1 MKSFLE
7 YVAHDVLEKYGHDLS
22 RLAMVFP
29 NKRAS
34 LFFNE
39 YLARLAGRPVW
50 SPAYITISDLFRS
63 HSTLQTGDP
72 IKLVC
77 DLHKCFV
84 QVTGIQESLDHFYG
98 WGQVLLADFDDIDK
112 NMADASKVFA
122 NLRDL
127 HELDDVS
134 YLTEEQKAIIRKFF
148 GNFSDEQ
155 QSELKQRFLKLWSH
169 FIDIYHSYND
179 YLEQQGLAYEGAL
192 YKKVATDETVTFEH
206 DAYLFVGFNL
216 IQPVEQLL
224 FRRLKKEG
232 KARFYWDFD
241 HYYLQNS
248 KLKAPSSKDNEAGHF
263 ISQYLDQ
270 FPNELDIDC
279 DEIYRNFKKTKH
291 ITYLSAAT
299 ENIQAHYMAQW
310 LQDSN
315 RQEAGKRT
323 AVVLCNEAL
332 LPMAI
337 HCLPEEV
344 DKVNITTGYPLSQSP
359 VSSLLMQLFSLQT
372 LGYNKKKHTFRPPFR
387 NKVLRHPY
395 ISFLRGDEQE
405 TEKLL
410 FRQFDDLK
418 PMELCC
424 WMAEVMKTIALRSR
438 EQEEQTASP
447 LFAETLFRTYTLL
460 NRLYSL
466 MESGDLNIDL
476 TTLHRLLLQLV
487 RSTSIPFHGEPAVGL
502 QVMGVLETR
511 NLDFD
516 HVLVLSCN
524 EGYMPKGVNDTSFIP
539 YNIRKAFGLTTIDHK
554 VAIYSYYFHRLLQRC
569 EDVTLVYNNATEDG
583 KTGEMSRFM
592 LQMLVESSHSIEQQ
606 AIKTNH
612 SIGRPSRTTIEKTPK
627 MMQLLRQRFKAASER
642 EQSEAC
648 FNSAER
654 EQARPKVKASPDQPV
669 LSPTAIN
676 RYMSCPLKFYYH
688 YVSGIQ
694 EYQEEEED
702 TIDGRMFGN
711 IFHKAAE
718 NIYKELGFNVTAA
731 PLQALLKHSTSIAR
745 AVDAAFKTELFQL
758 KATDS
763 MPELN
768 GIQTINR
775 EVIIRYLRQL
785 LTYDLKLAPFTII
798 GLELPVMNE
807 WRVEPHGDEPFL
819 TTVGGKIDRLDCIR
833 NANGEEVIR
842 IVDYKT
848 GRFKE
853 EVMPDVASIF
863 SQDYVDK
870 HSDYYL
876 QTFLY
881 ATIVNGLQ
889 TTGSMPQ
896 AQSSKLKAQSITPA
910 LFFVQQSNQD
920 SYDPTLKLGKQPIQ
934 NIKVYEDEFVEGVKK
949 VVNEIF
955 SPTVPFSPTTVTSRC
970 TNCPFQ
976 QLCT

>member
-39 YLARLAGRPVW
+39 HLARLAGRPVW

-206 DAYLFVGFNL
+206 EAYLFVGFNL
-216 IQPVEQLL
+216 IQPVEQIL

-241 HYYLQNS
+241 HYYLQSS

-279 DEIYRNFKKTKH
+279 DEIYRNFQKPKH

-310 LQDSN
+310 LKESD
-315 RQEAGKRT
+315 RLKAGKRT

-418 PMELCC
+418 PMELCS

-524 EGYMPKGVNDTSFIP
+524 EGNMPKGVNDTSFIP

-554 VAIYSYYFHRLLQRC
+554 VAIYSYYFHRLMQRC

-612 SIGRPSRTTIEKTPK
+612 SIGRPSRTTIQKTPK
-627 MMQLLRQRFKAASER
+627 MMQLLRQRF
-642 EQSEAC
+642 
-648 FNSAER
+648 
-654 EQARPKVKASPDQPV
+654 KASPDQPV

-718 NIYKELGFNVTAA
+718 NIYNELGFNVTAA
-731 PLQALLKHSTSIAR
+731 PLQALLKHPASIAR

-758 KATDS
+758 KASDS

-807 WRVEPHGDEPFL
+807 WRVEPQGDEPFL

-881 ATIVNGLQ
+881 ATIVNRLQ

-896 AQSSKLKAQSITPA
+896 ATSSKLQVQSSKLQAQSITPA

-934 NIKVYEDEFVEGVKK
+934 DIKVYEDEFVEGVKT

-955 SPTVPFSPTTVTSRC
+955 SPGVSFSPTTVTSRC
-970 TNCPFQ
+970 TKCPFQ

>member
-39 YLARLAGRPVW
+39 HLARLAGRPVW

-241 HYYLQNS
+241 HYYLQSS

-279 DEIYRNFKKTKH
+279 DEIYRNFQKTKH

-418 PMELCC
+418 PMELCS

-524 EGYMPKGVNDTSFIP
+524 EGNMPKGVNDTSFIP

-627 MMQLLRQRFKAASER
+627 MMQLLRQRFKA
-642 EQSEAC
+642 
-648 FNSAER
+648 
-654 EQARPKVKASPDQPV
+654 SPDQPV

-718 NIYKELGFNVTAA
+718 NIYNELGFNVTAA
-731 PLQALLKHSTSIAR
+731 PLQALLKHPASIAR

-758 KATDS
+758 KASDS

-768 GIQTINR
+768 GVQTINR

-807 WRVEPHGDEPFL
+807 WRVEPLGDEPFL

-889 TTGSMPQ
+889 STGSMPQ

-934 NIKVYEDEFVEGVKK
+934 DIKVYEDEFVEGVKK

-955 SPTVPFSPTTVTSRC
+955 SPGVPFCPTTVTSRC
-970 TNCPFQ
+970 TKCPFQ

>member
-39 YLARLAGRPVW
+39 HLARLAGRPVW

-241 HYYLQNS
+241 HYYLQSS

-279 DEIYRNFKKTKH
+279 DEIYRNFQKPKY

-418 PMELCC
+418 PMELCS

-524 EGYMPKGVNDTSFIP
+524 EGNMPKGVNDTSFIP

-554 VAIYSYYFHRLLQRC
+554 VAIYSYYFYRLLQRC

-612 SIGRPSRTTIEKTPK
+612 SIGRPSRTTIQKTPK
-627 MMQLLRQRFKAASER
+627 MMQLLRQRF
-642 EQSEAC
+642 
-648 FNSAER
+648 
-654 EQARPKVKASPDQPV
+654 KASPDQPV

-718 NIYKELGFNVTAA
+718 NIYNKLGFNVTAA
-731 PLQALLKHSTSIAR
+731 PLQALLKHPASIAR

-758 KATDS
+758 KASDS

-807 WRVEPHGDEPFL
+807 WRVEPQGDEPFL

-889 TTGSMPQ
+889 TTGSTPQ
-896 AQSSKLKAQSITPA
+896 APSSKLQVQSSKLQAQSITPA

-934 NIKVYEDEFVEGVKK
+934 DIKVYEDEFVEGVKK

-955 SPTVPFSPTTVTSRC
+955 SPGVPFCPTTVTSRC
-970 TNCPFQ
+970 TKCPFQ

>member
-39 YLARLAGRPVW
+39 HLARLAGRPVW

-63 HSTLQTGDP
+63 HSSLQTGDP

-134 YLTEEQKAIIRKFF
+134 YLSEEQKAIIRKFF

-169 FIDIYHSYND
+169 FIDIYQTYND

-192 YKKVATDETVTFEH
+192 YRKVANDETVTFEH
-206 DAYLFVGFNL
+206 EAYLFVGFNL

-241 HYYLQNS
+241 HYYMHE
-248 KLKAPSSKDNEAGHF
+248 NEAGHF
-263 ISQYLDQ
+263 ISQYLDL
-270 FPNELDIDC
+270 FPNELDTEC
-279 DEIYRNFKKTKH
+279 DEIYRNFQKPKH

-310 LQDSN
+310 LQDSR

-387 NKVLRHPY
+387 SKVLRHPY
-395 ISFLRGDEQE
+395 ISFLRGEDQD

-418 PMELCC
+418 PMELCS

-438 EQEEQTASP
+438 EQEEHIASP

-466 MESGDLNIDL
+466 MESGDLDIDL

-516 HVLVLSCN
+516 HVLLLSCN
-524 EGYMPKGVNDTSFIP
+524 EGNMPKGVNDTSFIP

-554 VAIYSYYFHRLLQRC
+554 VAIYSDYFHRLLKRC

-606 AIKTNH
+606 SIKTNH
-612 SIGRPSRTTIEKTPK
+612 SIGRPTRPTIEKTPE
-627 MMQLLRQRFKAASER
+627 MMQLLRQRFKA
-642 EQSEAC
+642 
-648 FNSAER
+648 
-654 EQARPKVKASPDQPV
+654 SPDQPV
-669 LSPTAIN
+669 LAPTAIN

-694 EYQEEEED
+694 EYQEEEEE

-718 NIYKELGFNVTAA
+718 NIYNTLGFNVTAA
-731 PLQALLKHSTSIAR
+731 PLQALLKHPAGIAR

-758 KATDS
+758 KATDP

-775 EVIIRYLRQL
+775 EVIIRYLKQL
-785 LTYDLKLAPFTII
+785 LTIDARLAPFTII
-798 GLELPVMNE
+798 GLELPVMHE
-807 WRVEPHGDEPFL
+807 WRVEPQGDEPFL

-853 EVMPDVASIF
+853 EVLPDVAAIF
-863 SQDYVDK
+863 DNANIEK

-881 ATIVNGLQ
+881 GIILNNSQPSTLNPPLGSAASLCEEPSTKTI
-889 TTGSMPQ
+889 
-896 AQSSKLKAQSITPA
+896 PA

-934 NIKVYEDEFVEGVKK
+934 DLRVYEEEFVEGVKK

-955 SPTVPFSPTTVTSRC
+955 SPGVPFTPTEVQTRC
-970 TNCPFQ
+970 KDCPFAGF
-976 QLCT
+976 CNS

>member
-39 YLARLAGRPVW
+39 HLARLAGRPVW

-241 HYYLQNS
+241 HYYLQSS

-279 DEIYRNFKKTKH
+279 DEIYRNFQKPKH

-418 PMELCC
+418 PMELCS

-524 EGYMPKGVNDTSFIP
+524 EGNMPKGVNDTSFIP

-612 SIGRPSRTTIEKTPK
+612 SIGRPSRTTIQKTPK
-627 MMQLLRQRFKAASER
+627 MMQLLRQRF
-642 EQSEAC
+642 
-648 FNSAER
+648 
-654 EQARPKVKASPDQPV
+654 KASPDQPV

-718 NIYKELGFNVTAA
+718 NIYNELGFNVTAA
-731 PLQALLKHSTSIAR
+731 PLQALLKHPASIAR

-758 KATDS
+758 KASDS

-807 WRVEPHGDEPFL
+807 WRVEPQGDEPFL

-896 AQSSKLKAQSITPA
+896 APSSKLQAQSITPA

-934 NIKVYEDEFVEGVKK
+934 DIKVYEEEFVEGVKK

-955 SPTVPFSPTTVTSRC
+955 SPGVSFCPTTVTSRC
-970 TNCPFQ
+970 TKCPFQ

>member
-39 YLARLAGRPVW
+39 HLARLAGRPVW

-241 HYYLQNS
+241 HYYLQSS

-279 DEIYRNFKKTKH
+279 DEIYRNFQKTKH

-372 LGYNKKKHTFRPPFR
+372 LGYNKKKHTFRPTFR

-524 EGYMPKGVNDTSFIP
+524 EGNMPKGVNDTSFIP

-612 SIGRPSRTTIEKTPK
+612 STGRPSRTTIQKTPK

-718 NIYKELGFNVTAA
+718 NIYNELGFNVTAA
-731 PLQALLKHSTSIAR
+731 PLQALLKHPASIAR

-758 KATDS
+758 KASDS

-807 WRVEPHGDEPFL
+807 WRVEPLGDEPFL

-870 HSDYYL
+870 HCDYYL

-934 NIKVYEDEFVEGVKK
+934 DIKVYEDEFVEGVKK

-955 SPTVPFSPTTVTSRC
+955 SPGVPFSPTTVTSRC